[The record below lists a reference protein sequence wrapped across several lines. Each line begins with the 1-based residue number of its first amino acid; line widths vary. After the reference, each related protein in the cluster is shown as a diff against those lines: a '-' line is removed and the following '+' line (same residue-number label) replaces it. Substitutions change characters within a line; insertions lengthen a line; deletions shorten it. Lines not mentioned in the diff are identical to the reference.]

1 VLILELRLFPTDTL
15 GAATFKKLDIGNG
28 KWYNRSDMGGFP
40 QEGVLVV

>member
-28 KWYNRSDMGGFP
+28 KWYNRPDMGDFP